1 MQPYT
6 QGREVVMQ
14 EKCRAF
20 IGNIMRTML
29 THLIKQLIKQIE
41 RAELAK
47 FYQTIAILFEVLKTF
62 TQTEDV
68 EVAPEI
74 LAAGRDIKENTEM
87 LLQYHTQAR

>member
-6 QGREVVMQ
+6 QGTEVVMQ

-20 IGNIMRTML
+20 IDNIMRTML

-47 FYQTIAILFEVLKTF
+47 FYQTIAILFEVLRTF

-87 LLQYHTQAR
+87 LLRYHTQAR